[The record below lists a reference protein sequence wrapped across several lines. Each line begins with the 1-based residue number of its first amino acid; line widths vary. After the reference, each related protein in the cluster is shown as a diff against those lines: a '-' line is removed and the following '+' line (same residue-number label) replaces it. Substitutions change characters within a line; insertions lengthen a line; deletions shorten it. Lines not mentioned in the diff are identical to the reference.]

1 MFRKIQE
8 WHIRH
13 KFIKIYNAA
22 LEDTYEA
29 LERNGNE
36 YSVNAFKFYPLFKKY
51 KFKISE
57 ADILYCLQRIMDLMK
72 EEFGYLGY
80 YVSRMSLFVMVIRRE
95 MESPFPEFE
104 TKGEEI

>member
-1 MFRKIQE
+1 
-8 WHIRH
+8 
-13 KFIKIYNAA
+13 
-22 LEDTYEA
+22 
-29 LERNGNE
+29 
-36 YSVNAFKFYPLFKKY
+36 
-51 KFKISE
+51 
-57 ADILYCLQRIMDLMK
+57 MDLMK